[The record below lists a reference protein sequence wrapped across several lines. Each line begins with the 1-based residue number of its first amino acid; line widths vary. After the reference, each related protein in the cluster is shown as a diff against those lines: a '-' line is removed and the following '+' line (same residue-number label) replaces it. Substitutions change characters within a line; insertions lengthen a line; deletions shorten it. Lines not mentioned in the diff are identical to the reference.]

1 MLPLCRK
8 AKVIL
13 EGREITEEEKEKYKS
28 FLPKSVN
35 HIATIVYIGSTRPRN
50 ENSVNVN
57 LNDAPAIE
65 AWQNKR
71 HLSPANLNNLLEGEE
86 LGPSCGDK
94 WDAKRD
100 KGRTL

>member
-1 MLPLCRK
+1 MDNLRPCGAER
-8 AKVIL
+8 
-13 EGREITEEEKEKYKS
+13 EKYK
-28 FLPKSVN
+28 FLPKHIQ

-71 HLSPANLNNLLEGEE
+71 HLRYVLV
-86 LGPSCGDK
+86 K
-94 WDAKRD
+94 
-100 KGRTL
+100 